1 MDRPPVGATSR
12 ALVAGTL
19 LSAACFVFGL
29 LLTLVG
35 QGAEAQDPRR
45 LDLVLHSAAQLQPWA
60 WSTLGVIALL
70 LTPPV
75 GLVATALETRRIQ
88 PATSLLALAVLAI
101 LGLATGFA
109 LLG

>member
-1 MDRPPVGATSR
+1 MERPPVGATSR

-19 LSAACFVFGL
+19 VSAACFVLGL

-45 LDLVLHSAAQLQPWA
+45 LDLVLQAATQLQPWA

-70 LTPPV
+70 LTPPA
-75 GLVATALETRRIQ
+75 GLAATAFETRRTQ
-88 PATSLLALAVLAI
+88 PLTALLAVAVLAI